1 MKHKF
6 FIILTLLSLQVTAS
20 FSQRTS
26 SFTERELE
34 IIGNGAE
41 DSMFRILQTTD
52 PVDSLILR
60 MSSSDILNP
69 DSIAEDEA
77 LQLLISR
84 LRITMDQAGGVGIAA
99 PQVGV
104 LKNVF
109 LFMRVD
115 LPESP
120 VQVVINPRIISH
132 ATETICF
139 ERDGCLSIPNKSG
152 NSERYP
158 WIDVEFWDE
167 KGEFHREHL
176 EGFSRRGNFA
186 AIIFQHEWDHLHGVL
201 YIDKE
206 CLLKEELWN

>member
-109 LFMRVD
+109 CLCASTCRRVPYR
-115 LPESP
+115 L
-120 VQVVINPRIISH
+120 
-132 ATETICF
+132 
-139 ERDGCLSIPNKSG
+139 
-152 NSERYP
+152 
-158 WIDVEFWDE
+158 
-167 KGEFHREHL
+167 
-176 EGFSRRGNFA
+176 
-186 AIIFQHEWDHLHGVL
+186 
-201 YIDKE
+201 
-206 CLLKEELWN
+206 

>member
-26 SFTERELE
+26 SFTESELE

-120 VQVVINPRIISH
+120 VQVV
-132 ATETICF
+132 
-139 ERDGCLSIPNKSG
+139 SIP
-152 NSERYP
+152 
-158 WIDVEFWDE
+158 
-167 KGEFHREHL
+167 
-176 EGFSRRGNFA
+176 A
-186 AIIFQHEWDHLHGVL
+186 
-201 YIDKE
+201 
-206 CLLKEELWN
+206 